1 VSGTAGQDQPRV
13 PVCER
18 HAVDDRGP
26 CPSRSP
32 ACRAV
37 LALLLAP
44 VLAAGLWVEAIFGSN
59 VVYGIVTDP
68 PGLRT
73 YGLGALGLVLAA
85 AGPAAVV
92 AATIRTRSRLPG
104 VTSRIL
110 RIEIWG
116 ITVALSLEFAFLFIG
131 FYVQGGFI

>member
-13 PVCER
+13 PLCER
-18 HAVDDRGP
+18 HRVDDHGDFAG
-26 CPSRSP
+26 RSP

-44 VLAAGLWVEAIFGSN
+44 VLAACLWLQAIYGSLI
-59 VVYGIVTDP
+59 VYSIVTDP

-73 YGLGALGLVLAA
+73 YGLLMLFMVLAA
-85 AGPAAVV
+85 SGPAAVL

-104 VTSRIL
+104 ITSRIL
-110 RIEIWG
+110 RIEKRG
-116 ITVALSLEFAFLFIG
+116 ITVALSLELVFVFMLYFSG
-131 FYVQGGFI
+131 FPG